1 MDINKIKNEI
11 MELARY
17 AAEGNYLSVG
27 EPREFIQPVVIY
39 ESLREGVSEWCKCE
53 EAREVFET
61 CCDEA
66 IDEYIKEYEANFGVK
81 YYQDIND
88 NYRLEKKYLTME
100 TDIED
105 DDYM

>member
-1 MDINKIKNEI
+1 

-17 AAEGNYLSVG
+17 AAECDYLSIG
-27 EPREFIQPVVIY
+27 EPQEYIQSVVIY
-39 ESLREGVSEWCKCE
+39 EELRDGCVGWCECE

-66 IDEYIKEYEANFGVK
+66 IDEYIKVYEANFGVK